1 MIFQLHP
8 QPIFW
13 KTHFFPKNGCREEK
27 YRSEMVLAGDFF
39 IFPWHIPNQPLWKM
53 MEWVSNSWDDDI
65 PNWMEKIKFFFQ
77 TTNQL
82 DTFPIIFPISIGC
95 SMIFPGRI
103 QRVGMCVIVPPSVLC
118 QLRIRCVGDG
128 WNTQAWPSPSPMKVL
143 FWFTNGMIYIK
154 IHLSHALIFCS
165 ARSGS
170 ST

>member
-1 MIFQLHP
+1 MQRRKVQVWDGLSR
-8 QPIFW
+8 W
-13 KTHFFPKNGCREEK
+13 LL
-27 YRSEMVLAGDFF
+27 Y
-39 IFPWHIPNQPLWKM
+39 IPMTYPHSWLVGGFNQPLWKM

-128 WNTQAWPSPSPMKVL
+128 WNTQAWPSPSPMTVL